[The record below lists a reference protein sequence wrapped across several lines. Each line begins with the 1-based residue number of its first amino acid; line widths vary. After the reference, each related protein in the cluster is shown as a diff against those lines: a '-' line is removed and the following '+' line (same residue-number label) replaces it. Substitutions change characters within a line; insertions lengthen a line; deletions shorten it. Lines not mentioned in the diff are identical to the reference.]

1 MNKSKSILVINSI
14 FDKSYMHFIDGFV
27 FLEDGESTQKNNT
40 SGYKY
45 YGRSCCK
52 KMVCTLFSYW
62 SMKRQHP
69 LAIIKYIYNI

>member
-27 FLEDGESTQKNNT
+27 FLEDEETAPRKTIHQAINIMGEAVA
-40 SGYKY
+40 
-45 YGRSCCK
+45 

-62 SMKRQHP
+62 LMKRQHL